1 LTAKNSAMAARL
13 VRVET
18 AYAGWCRLFIATIR
32 LPDGRVFTRE
42 IEDHGRA
49 ACVLPYDPARKTAI
63 VIRQLRGPVL
73 YAAER
78 QDLLEA
84 IAGLIEDDA
93 PEVAAKREAMEEAGL
108 RLAAVEHVTTAW
120 TMPGI
125 STERMDLF
133 LGEYTQADRVGAGGG
148 LAAEHEDI
156 EVLEVPLRD
165 LAAMIDAGHEMDM
178 KLLVLIQTLR
188 LRRGALFV

>member
-188 LRRGALFV
+188 LRRGALFI